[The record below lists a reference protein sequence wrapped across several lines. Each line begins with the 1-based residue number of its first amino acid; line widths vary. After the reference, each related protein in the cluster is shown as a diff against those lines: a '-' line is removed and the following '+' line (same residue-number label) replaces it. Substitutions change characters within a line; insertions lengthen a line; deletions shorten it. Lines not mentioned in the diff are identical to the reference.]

1 MTTVVTLTVQISRP
15 WQEVFEFVADPAT
28 MPQWAIHN
36 VRSIRP
42 LGDGVW
48 EIETPRGAGHL
59 IPSFEETHGILDHAF
74 VDPRE
79 GRWDVPARVVP
90 AGAGESVY
98 MITLAKPAAMP
109 EEAFAQGMTLVQ
121 DELQAMK
128 RILERDARNR
138 G

>member
-1 MTTVVTLTVQISRP
+1 MTTTTTLTVQIART
-15 WQEVFEFVADPAT
+15 WRDVYRFVADPAT

-36 VRSIRP
+36 VRAIRP
-42 LGDGVW
+42 LGGGAW
-48 EIETPRGAGHL
+48 EIETPRGAGRL
-59 IPSFEETHGILDHAF
+59 IPSFEEAHGILDHAF

-90 AGAGESVY
+90 VGANACVY

-121 DELQAMK
+121 EELQTMK
-128 RILERDARNR
+128 KILEGDPKAA